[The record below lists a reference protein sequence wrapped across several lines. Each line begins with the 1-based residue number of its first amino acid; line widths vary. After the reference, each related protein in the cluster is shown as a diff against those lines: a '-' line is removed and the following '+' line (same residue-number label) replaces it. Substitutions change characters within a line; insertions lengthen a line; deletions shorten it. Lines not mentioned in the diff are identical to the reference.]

1 MPYYVLMKSTVLILV
16 QCSYQYLFLLENQD
30 CQLALDIQVSQD
42 SQDHLQAL
50 DLHLH
55 LEALGSLEAQ
65 GLQGCYHPVIRKIED
80 IIYMLAFTT

>member
-1 MPYYVLMKSTVLILV
+1 MKSTVLILV
-16 QCSYQYLFLLENQD
+16 NSQFSHQYPFLLENQD

-42 SQDHLQAL
+42 SQDHLQAR

-65 GLQGCYHPVIRKIED
+65 SVQGYYHPVIRKIED
-80 IIYMLAFTT
+80 IMYMLAFTT